1 MVNKQDEWLHFKF
14 NARKFFRYIHEN
26 REAVFEEGFDIDVI
40 ADSFSV
46 ATTLTLD
53 GQGIYVY
60 GEDIMGGKAFQ
71 TWIGDED
78 DDIVSLSEHGTT
90 DVLYYQ
96 NPKNPAEVYLV
107 RPALGDWYDTSY
119 HKTSVKML
127 EFLMEH
133 G

>member
-1 MVNKQDEWLHFKF
+1 MTDKQKEWSHFKF
-14 NARKFFRYIHEN
+14 NARKFFKYIHESD
-26 REAVFEEGFDIDVI
+26 ESIFDDGFDIDVI

-46 ATTLTLD
+46 ATTFTLE

-60 GEDIMGGKAFQ
+60 
-71 TWIGDED
+71 

-90 DVLYYQ
+90 DVIYYQ
-96 NPKNPAEVYLV
+96 NPKNSSEVYLV

-127 EFLMEH
+127 EFLKKH